1 MSSKISQDRSFS
13 PHISKKHAKLIRDI
27 ETISSILEIDKTT
40 FVIEVLEDCV
50 PKYLEE
56 LRRKIRS

>member
-27 ETISSILEIDKTT
+27 ETIATIRQIDKTAY
-40 FVIEVLEDCV
+40 VIEILEKCV
-50 PKYLEE
+50 PADLEE
-56 LRRKIRS
+56 IRTKINN